1 MCGRARA
8 VSARLD
14 QARARLA
21 KALRRAEHRSLLG
34 AARRS
39 EAQRRPFRRGFFQ
52 PSVAA
57 EACARAPD
65 VRRESAVSSARR
77 ARPRRAH
84 HARGRRARAR
94 LHQGR
99 RLMVPVEASLGVA
112 APSALEVPEALR
124 NLKTTLQADSVGFC
138 REVGFRLPAA
148 LEAASSSEIRQHLG
162 PFLEQ
167 TFRAWAERESDEVRV
182 ALEALSRRVLASLPE
197 SEADADRAPAGP
209 DSRLTRPAIEVSTF
223 AL

>member
-1 MCGRARA
+1 
-8 VSARLD
+8 
-14 QARARLA
+14 
-21 KALRRAEHRSLLG
+21 
-34 AARRS
+34 
-39 EAQRRPFRRGFFQ
+39 
-52 PSVAA
+52 
-57 EACARAPD
+57 
-65 VRRESAVSSARR
+65 
-77 ARPRRAH
+77 
-84 HARGRRARAR
+84 
-94 LHQGR
+94 
-99 RLMVPVEASLGVA
+99 MVPVEASLGVA

-223 AL
+223 ALDASVVASLAIGIGALFANVLVGGLFLLAAPTLATLGRERGERALRKRAAESALKAVEDAVRELCVELERMIDDFAHRIASPAAHAI

>member
-1 MCGRARA
+1 
-8 VSARLD
+8 
-14 QARARLA
+14 
-21 KALRRAEHRSLLG
+21 
-34 AARRS
+34 
-39 EAQRRPFRRGFFQ
+39 
-52 PSVAA
+52 
-57 EACARAPD
+57 
-65 VRRESAVSSARR
+65 
-77 ARPRRAH
+77 
-84 HARGRRARAR
+84 
-94 LHQGR
+94 
-99 RLMVPVEASLGVA
+99 MVPVEASLGVA

-223 AL
+223 ALDASVVASLAIGIGALFANVLVGGLFLLAAPTLATLGRERGERALRKRAAESALKAVEDAVRELCVELERMIDDFAHRIAPPAAHAI